1 MILALLLACAR
12 PAPVVNPVVVPPWRV
27 VVPVPFNHDLFV
39 DSGGAGAHFRM
50 VEWADLSVG
59 PWNVM
64 SLQGSPDAL
73 DLAGVHRLPVGASG
87 RSLVL
92 VTAGYGGLDSKG
104 VAAEGEI
111 VYADDRRQTFRFLV
125 GEHAWPAWAGA
136 SGRGADV
143 LVLGKNA
150 GGDTLTA
157 SVRELPLSF
166 PGEEIREVAF
176 SGRAGLNLYLLG
188 MTVNAGGFGASPA
201 ADEAIPEGYRFPV
214 PLALAELPGQAPAAL
229 HGRVIVDG
237 EDLKFESGKQAKFW
251 GVNLVGRGALP
262 AVERAASVAQG
273 LAARGFNLVRLH
285 HIDSE
290 ATLLNPR
297 RLEVGQPLA
306 SPEALDRLDR
316 FHAALRDHGVYSF
329 VEMWTQR
336 GFVEGEGVP
345 GPVGVPVGNKYVG
358 YAWPEWREAQK
369 AWFKAVWDRKNPYTG
384 VKYADDPA
392 VAFVE
397 LSNENSVLVA
407 WSSGALERLPV
418 VHRRKFDALWNAWL
432 KEKYGSDGAISAA
445 WAGSVHPGLDP
456 GETLAIGT
464 IAREP
469 AQRSRTEVFP
479 TRRAADLTEF
489 YAGLERSYY
498 AEMAAFVRELGFTA
512 PLVCGTAMGVPIA
525 DRQLGACDVIDTH
538 AYWDPIGESTSF
550 NDTSLLSDSS
560 RWLERLAVCHAGKPC
575 TLSEINTSWPNRY
588 AHEAPLTW
596 ATIAARQGF
605 DAVLWFAWSHDD
617 IRDLPDG
624 PNGALD
630 IEGRTSADVQM
641 WSAGEVFRRLEPAFW
656 SYTRWWS
663 DAALQRDLAEPSS
676 LPIPQTIGVRS
687 WLQERI
693 RVDFGETPSGETLAP
708 HFSIP
713 GSVHDNVSWS
723 PGRLVIDSPTVKAV
737 VGSATPTK
745 DSPNPTWLRVRNDT
759 SVAVS
764 LVSLLPGS
772 EAFHGTWLL
781 TAVGRTDRVGSLWS
795 RGVPGMLVLGAG
807 PAQLERLAGFIHMPG
822 FYPQNG
828 QWLAPDRTPA
838 APFWVPKTSFGADL
852 DLDSGSPQ
860 ILLTT
865 SP

>member
-1 MILALLLACAR
+1 MILALFLACAR
-12 PAPVVNPVVVPPWRV
+12 PTPPVEPVEAQPWRV
-27 VVPVPFNHDLFV
+27 VIPVSFDHDLFV
-39 DSGGAGAHFRM
+39 ESSGQGGYFRM
-50 VEWADLSVG
+50 VEWADLSRG
-59 PWNVM
+59 PWNILN
-64 SLQGSPDAL
+64 LQGEPDAL
-73 DLAGVHRLPVGASG
+73 DLAGVHNLPVAASG

-104 VAAEGEI
+104 VAAEAEI
-111 VYADDRRQTFRFLV
+111 VYGDGRTQPFRFLV

-136 SGRGADV
+136 SGRGAAA

-150 GGDTLTA
+150 AGDTLTA
-157 SVRELPLSF
+157 SVREIPLSF
-166 PGEEIREVAF
+166 PGVELREIVF
-176 SGRAGLNLYLLG
+176 KGRSGLNLFLLG
-188 MTVNAGGFGASPA
+188 MTVNADGFGASPA
-201 ADEAIPEGYRFPV
+201 ADEGVPDGYRFPV
-214 PLALAELPGQAPAAL
+214 PLTLAELPYQPARAL
-229 HGRVIVDG
+229 HGRVLVNG
-237 EDLKFESGKQAKFW
+237 EDLRFEDRTPAKFW

-262 AVERAASVAQG
+262 AVERAAKVAQG
-273 LAARGFNLVRLH
+273 LAARGVNLVRLH

-290 ATLLNPR
+290 ATLLNPK
-297 RLEVGQPLA
+297 RLEPGEPLA
-306 SPEALDRLDR
+306 TPEALDRLDR
-316 FHAALRDHGVYSF
+316 FHAALRDQGVYSF

-345 GPVGVPVGNKYVG
+345 GPIGVPVGNKYVG
-358 YAWPEWREAQK
+358 YAWAEWREAQK
-369 AWFKAVWDRKNPYTG
+369 AWFKAVWDRENPYTG

-397 LSNENSVLVA
+397 LSNENSLLVA
-407 WSSGALERLPV
+407 WSSGALERLPT
-418 VHRRKFDALWNAWL
+418 VHRRKFDELWNTWL
-432 KEKYGSDGAISAA
+432 KAKYGGDGAIASA
-445 WAGSVHPGLDP
+445 WTGSVHPGLDP
-456 GETLAIGT
+456 GETLVIGT

-525 DRQLGACDVIDTH
+525 DRQLAACDVIDTH

-596 ATIAARQGF
+596 ATIAARQGI

-617 IRDLPDG
+617 IRDVPDG

-630 IEGRTSADVQM
+630 LEGRTSADVQM

-663 DAALQRDLAEPSS
+663 DAGLNRDLAEPSA

-687 WLQERI
+687 WLDERV
-693 RVDFGETPSGETLAP
+693 RVDFGEPPAGETIAQG
-708 HFSIP
+708 FGAP
-713 GSVHDNVSWS
+713 GSGLDTVSWS
-723 PGRLVIDSPTVKAV
+723 PGRLVVDSPTVKAV
-737 VGSATPTK
+737 VGSPTPTK
-745 DSPNPTWLRVRNDT
+745 DSPNPTWLSVHNDT

-764 LVSLLPGS
+764 LVSLLPG
-772 EAFHGTWLL
+772 EADDSNPWLL
-781 TAVGRTDRVGSLWS
+781 TAVGRTDREGSLWS
-795 RGVPGMLVLGAG
+795 RGGPGMLVLGAG
-807 PAQLERLAGFIHMPG
+807 PAQLERLTGRVHMLG
-822 FYPQNG
+822 FYPQHG
-828 QWLAPDRTPA
+828 QWLAPDRA
-838 APFWVPKTSFGADL
+838 LGEAFWVPETSFGADIE
-852 DLDSGSPQ
+852 LDSGHPQ
-860 ILLTT
+860 LLFTT
-865 SP
+865 DR